1 MTNLYHM
8 QIKSQMNRQEII
20 IKVREVEWEVAQFLI
35 IRPVYKFK
43 CSVFEEWASWLPHW
57 L

>member
-8 QIKSQMNRQEII
+8 QIMSLINMQEII
-20 IKVREVEWEVAQFLI
+20 IKVREVEWEVAQFI